1 MNYNIMQIKEHPEYW
16 DRHKKIWQEEYD
28 NLDVDTCKLI
38 VDNPKGT
45 EAKELNT
52 KVNLIVIDELEGLTR
67 AGGEVF
73 KAIASGDFD

>member
-52 KVNLIVIDELEGLTR
+52 KVNLIVIDELKGLTR
-67 AGGEVF
+67 KHRWG
-73 KAIASGDFD
+73 